1 MFRGP
6 TGPGGNVV
14 SIPSTAV
21 LQLLHRHLHEGMLG
35 RFMMKNLVNRKYG
48 TSHDKPGALDYF
60 SGVAKLPFAGKG
72 SEYFRQCRFN
82 FF

>member
-1 MFRGP
+1 MSRGP
-6 TGPGGNVV
+6 AGPAGNVV
-14 SIPSTAV
+14 SILSTAGV
-21 LQLLHRHLHEGMLG
+21 QLLHHHLPEGTLG
-35 RFMMKNLVNRKYG
+35 RFMMKNLANRKYG
-48 TSHDKPGALDYF
+48 TGHDKPGALDHF